1 MPLTGKK
8 ILITGSARRI
18 GRHLAVHLA
27 KAGAEIIIHHA
38 HSQQAAGETAS
49 EIRELGGKVE
59 VITGDLDDAHV
70 FTRELPD
77 FIRKT
82 GLFALVNNA
91 AIFEPLFLH
100 DVNLENWS
108 RHMNINLSAPFFLSQ
123 AFIQSRQPGEDGRII
138 NIVDWRALRPGSD
151 HLPYTISKAALTALT
166 RSLAIAAAPNIS
178 VNAVA
183 LGAVLPPADG
193 GDVEKVIH
201 LSPSRRLV
209 DLDEV
214 AETIRFLLD
223 GPASITGEI
232 IHIDGGRHL
241 I

>member
-1 MPLTGKK
+1 MSLIGKK

-18 GRHLAVHLA
+18 GRHLALSLA

-38 HSQQAAGETAS
+38 HSPQAAGETAN
-49 EIRELGGKVE
+49 EIRELGGKAE
-59 VITGDLDDAHV
+59 ILSGDLEDPQI
-70 FTRELPD
+70 FSNEIPD
-77 FIRKT
+77 FIREA

-91 AIFEPLFLH
+91 AIFEPLFLE
-100 DVNLENWS
+100 DVNLENWN

-123 AFIQSRQPGEDGRII
+123 AFIQSRQPAENGRII
-138 NIVDWRALRPGSD
+138 NIVDWRALRPGPD
-151 HLPYTISKAALTALT
+151 HLPYTVTKAALTSLT
-166 RSLAIAAAPNIS
+166 HSLAIAAAPNIS

-193 GDVEKVIH
+193 GDIEKVIH
-201 LSPSRRLV
+201 LTPSRRLV

-214 AETIRFLLD
+214 ADTIRFLLD
-223 GPASITGEI
+223 SSASITGEI
-232 IHIDGGRHL
+232 IHLDGGRHL

>member
-1 MPLTGKK
+1 MSLKGKK

-18 GRHLAVHLA
+18 GRHLAVYLA

-38 HSQQAAGETAS
+38 HSPREADETANEITS
-49 EIRELGGKVE
+49 AGGQVEIISGDLEDAQIYTREIPGFIRE
-59 VITGDLDDAHV
+59 A
-70 FTRELPD
+70 
-77 FIRKT
+77 

-91 AIFEPLFLH
+91 AIFEPLFLEE
-100 DVNLENWS
+100 VNLENWN

-123 AFIQSRQPGEDGRII
+123 AFIQSRQPAEEGRII
-138 NIVDWRALRPGSD
+138 NIVDWRALRPGPD
-151 HLPYTISKAALTALT
+151 HLPYTVTKAALTALT
-166 RSLAIAAAPNIS
+166 HSLAIAAAPNIS

-193 GDVEKVIH
+193 GDIEKVIH
-201 LSPSRRLV
+201 LTPSHRLV
-209 DLDEV
+209 DLEEV
-214 AETIRFLLD
+214 ADTIRFLLD
-223 GPASITGEI
+223 GPASITGEV